1 MNYART
7 HAKTQIL
14 GLIVLSLATILM
26 SDQGRATV
34 TAFVNTSVI
43 DMESGHVLTGRTVL
57 VENGAI
63 VRISPSDEASVPNG
77 AEIISGDGKYLMP
90 GLADMH
96 IHLVHTDEF
105 VSYLAYGITTVMN
118 LGERKSQA
126 LQYVDY
132 KRELASEARLGPTF
146 YTTAGQF
153 EGERQ
158 VSDLSWSYALKT
170 PEEARE
176 RVRWVAENGFDFIKI
191 YNGLTKPLFHA
202 VVDEARRN
210 GLPVVGHIPR
220 GSDEDRFDAEES
232 LSGGLNMVAHAEEF
246 FFTFFEGPRDT
257 QNMDRSYRPDYG
269 EIPYLVDLLKQGD
282 VAVTPHL
289 IGSYSDFIQWEGRDT
304 IWSDPEMRYFHP
316 DLERSWRGSTVHSRD
331 HQENFIFRE
340 QIKYTLLQELTRQF
354 NEAGVLLLLGSDS
367 ITPGNFSGKAAY
379 MELTEL
385 VKAGLSNFEA
395 LATGTRNAGMFVARY
410 QSDERFGLVKEGYR
424 ADLLLLDANP
434 LENIHNIRDI
444 AGVMARGRWLPRAE
458 LDDMREQMAVR
469 YAGQRV
475 FNAELGELVAEAA
488 ESESSETVLAAF
500 ANTHSDDREA
510 LVALEREVNIKAYGL
525 IGENR
530 NKDALAFFRFNT
542 ERFPDS
548 ANTWDS
554 LAEAYWR
561 AGDLDSA
568 RRYYAKALEVDPAWT
583 NAERMLEQ
591 ISKE

>member
-1 MNYART
+1 MSYTRT
-7 HAKTQIL
+7 RTKTQAF
-14 GLIVLSLATILM
+14 GLVFLSLATILM
-26 SDQGRATV
+26 SVQGWAEV

-43 DMESGHVLTGRTVL
+43 DMESGQVLTGHTVL
-57 VENGAI
+57 VENGDI
-63 VRISPSDEASVPNG
+63 VGIAPSDETSIPNG
-77 AEIISGDGKYLMP
+77 AEIVSGEGKYLMP
-90 GLADMH
+90 GLTDMH
-96 IHLVHTDEF
+96 IHLVHTDELI
-105 VSYLAYGITTVMN
+105 SYLAYGITTVMN

-132 KRELASEARLGPTF
+132 KRELASGSRLGPAF

-158 VSDLSWSYALKT
+158 VSDPSWSYALKT

-176 RVRWVAENGFDFIKI
+176 QVRWVAENGFDFIKI
-191 YNGLTKPLFHA
+191 YNGLTKPLFFA

-210 GLPVVGHIPR
+210 GLAVVGHIPR
-220 GSDEDRFDAEES
+220 GSGEDRFDAEDS

-246 FFTFFEGPRDT
+246 FFTYFEGPRST
-257 QNMDRSYRPDYG
+257 ENMDRSYRPDYG
-269 EIPYLVDLLKQGD
+269 KIPRLVNLLKQSD

-289 IGSYSDFIQWEGRDT
+289 IGSYSDFVQWEGRDT
-304 IWSDPEMRYFHP
+304 IWSDPEMSYFHP
-316 DLERSWRGSTVHSRD
+316 DLERSWRGSTVHNRD
-331 HQENFIFRE
+331 NQENFIFRE

-354 NEAGVLLLLGSDS
+354 NDAGVLLLLGSDS

-395 LATGTRNAGMFVARY
+395 LAIGTRNAGIFVAKY
-410 QSDERFGLVKEGYR
+410 QPDEKFGLVKQGYR

-434 LENIHNIRDI
+434 LENIHNIRNI
-444 AGVMARGRWLPRAE
+444 AGVMVRGRWLPRTE
-458 LDDMREQMAVR
+458 LDGMREQMAAR
-469 YAGQRV
+469 YAEQRV

-500 ANTHSDDREA
+500 ANKHTSDPEA

-525 IGENR
+525 IGEDR

-542 ERFPDS
+542 ERFPES

-561 AGDLDSA
+561 TGDLDSA
-568 RRYYAKALEVDPAWT
+568 RRYYAKALEVDPTWA

-591 ISKE
+591 IAKQ